1 MGKCRKRASN
11 GGRSLGE
18 CRKIARKYRENAGK
32 CDGIARKYRENA
44 EHVMV
49 GRGNER
55 KNMGKYRE
63 KCRKIARTAVLVA
76 EYCRMMS

>member
-1 MGKCRKRASN
+1 MGKCRKIVSN

-18 CRKIARKYRENAGK
+18 CSKIARKYRENAGT

-44 EHVMV
+44 ENVMV

-55 KNMGKYRE
+55 KRMGKCRE
-63 KCRKIARTAVLVA
+63 NAGK
-76 EYCRMMS
+76 